1 VKILAVEELAIPEIK
16 VVRFARYSDQRGY
29 FTEHMR
35 RSSLDKHPQTGFLRD
50 VEFVQSNE
58 SFSRPGTIRGLHVQ
72 WNPYQG
78 KLVRA
83 IHGHLVDLA
92 LDIRLGSPTFGQIVG
107 YELIAHEDTAY
118 GEWIWLPP
126 GFAHGVCFFEPTV
139 IEYYCTGEYSPG
151 CEAGISPVA
160 DDIDWSLCDA
170 RLKRMFDEVAAG
182 AMLLSDKD
190 RDGFTLAGWAAD
202 ARSAQFLYAATRA
215 RAIADSSW
223 QTAERA

>member
-1 VKILAVEELAIPEIK
+1 MKILAVEELAIPEIK

-35 RSSLDKHPQTGFLRD
+35 RSSLAQHPQTDFLRD

-83 IHGHLVDLA
+83 IHGHLIDLA
-92 LDIRLGSPTFGQIVG
+92 LDIRLGSPSFGKIVG
-107 YELIAHEDTAY
+107 YELIAHEDTAD

-126 GFAHGVCFFEPTV
+126 GFAHGVCFFEPTA

-160 DDIDWSLCDA
+160 DDIDWSLCDT

-182 AMLLSDKD
+182 AALLSDKD
-190 RDGFTLAGWAAD
+190 RDGFSLAGWVAD
-202 ARSAQFLYAATRA
+202 ARSGQFVYRERRA
-215 RAIADSSW
+215 RASADSGW
-223 QTAERA
+223 QVIEHA